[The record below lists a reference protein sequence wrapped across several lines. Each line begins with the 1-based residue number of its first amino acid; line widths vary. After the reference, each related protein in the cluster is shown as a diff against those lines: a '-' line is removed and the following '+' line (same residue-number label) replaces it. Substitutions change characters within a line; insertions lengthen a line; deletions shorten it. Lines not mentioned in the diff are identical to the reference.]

1 MAKRRARQAGE
12 VGARLTGPADYLL
25 HDGVG
30 VKSIFDLISTRH
42 PQGAERSG
50 VPAPA

>member
-1 MAKRRARQAGE
+1 MAIRWARQAGE
-12 VGARLTGPADYLL
+12 VGARLTGPADYLS

-42 PQGAERSG
+42 PQGVEWSG
-50 VPAPA
+50 VPTPA